1 MLKKKF
7 GRREVLHMSI
17 MTAAAALINPRK
29 TIASIGTPS
38 IPERKLIIYNVHSG
52 EYLQTVY
59 WKDSHYMPDALAEIN
74 YIFRDRVTGKIK
86 DIHPELLDLLFKVQQ
101 ELGYHKPI
109 HIVSGYRTPRAN
121 AYLKKTTKGVAWNS
135 LHMYGK
141 AVDIRLPGNSLN
153 SVRRVATELRQ
164 GGVGYYP
171 HSNFVHLDTGSVR
184 YWSG

>member
-1 MLKKKF
+1 MLNKKF
-7 GRREVLHMSI
+7 GRREILGMGFI
-17 MTAAAALINPRK
+17 TAAAALIHPRK
-29 TIASIGTPS
+29 AIASINSPIS
-38 IPERKLIIYNVHSG
+38 ERKLTIYNIHSD
-52 EYLQTVY
+52 EYAETVY
-59 WKDSHYMPDALAEIN
+59 WQDDHYIPDALAKIN
-74 YIFRDRVTGKIK
+74 YIFRDRTTGKIK
-86 DIHPELLDLLFKVQQ
+86 DIHPDLLDLLFEVQQ
-101 ELGYHKPI
+101 KLGYHKPI

-153 SVRRVATELRQ
+153 SVRRAATELRL

-184 YWSG
+184 YWQG